1 MPCNKKSL
9 FASLVLF
16 LSFFALACVA
26 AENTENAKD
35 DSPEKKEEKKA
46 PEKTENTLTSLING
60 KSMEYVVKTDLIS
73 LQSDD
78 DEENALVFST
88 SYQVKDGSPGRPVLF
103 LYNGGPGASSIYL
116 HIGAFGPKGFLTRDS
131 GTTPPKPPYAV
142 EDNQDSLLDVTDLVF
157 IDPVG
162 TGYSRAADGKKESG
176 DGKEKDKGAAKES
189 NKDFWDVDKDIDSIA
204 EFIRVWL
211 TENNRWGSPVFLGG
225 ESYGGLR
232 TAGLAGE
239 LEDAGVAP
247 SGVILI
253 SPVISYMD
261 VWELNTRENR
271 NAPILLFPSLAMT
284 AHYHGRLD
292 AGLQAM
298 DREAFGEMVK
308 EWCESDYLP
317 ALRRGNRLGAVERKQ
332 LAEKISEFCG
342 LPTAVI
348 LAENLIV
355 SQSVFCSYL
364 LRDQHRFLSGYDGR
378 ATAYG
383 SKYDYGEDPT
393 NSVAGESYR
402 TTFMRLLT
410 ETLGLKASRR
420 YRFMSPDAFIA
431 WDFTQGG
438 RGLGGFPSTVRHLGT
453 AMRRFP
459 NLKVFAALGRYD
471 LVTPPYSVL
480 HSLARLDIPSERV
493 GDIVHRMYE
502 GGHMMY
508 TNVEAKKQLAD
519 DLRRWIKETI
529 TKRD

>member
-9 FASLVLF
+9 LASLVLF
-16 LSFFALACVA
+16 LSFFALTCVA
-26 AENTENAKD
+26 ADKNENTKD
-35 DSPEKKEEKKA
+35 DSSDKKEEKKA
-46 PEKTENTLTSLING
+46 PEKTENTLTNIING
-60 KSMEYVVKTDLIS
+60 KSLEYVVKTDLIS

-78 DEENALVFST
+78 DEESALVFST
-88 SYQVKDGSPGRPVLF
+88 SYQAKGGDSNRPVLF

-116 HIGAFGPKGFLTRDS
+116 HIGAFGPKGFLTHDS
-131 GTTPPKPPYAV
+131 GVTPPKPPYAI
-142 EDNQDSLLDVTDLVF
+142 EDNQDSLLDVVDLVF

-162 TGYSRAADGKKESG
+162 TGYSRAADGKKESE
-176 DGKEKDKGAAKES
+176 DSKAENKKAAKET
-189 NKDFWDVDKDIDSIA
+189 NKDFWDVDKDIASIA
-204 EFIRVWL
+204 EFVRVWL

-261 VWELNTRENR
+261 VWELSTRENR

-284 AHYHGRLD
+284 AHYHKRLS
-292 AGLQAM
+292 AELQAM
-298 DREAFGEMVK
+298 DRDAFGDMVQK
-308 EWCESDYLP
+308 WCESDYLP
-317 ALRRGNRLGAVERKQ
+317 ALRKGNRLGAAERKE
-332 LAEKISEFCG
+332 LAGKISELCG
-342 LPTAVI
+342 IPADVV

-355 SQSVFCSYL
+355 SQGVFCSYL
-364 LRDQHRFLSGYDGR
+364 LRDKHLFLSGYDGR

-383 SKYDYGEDPT
+383 SKYDYEEDPT

-402 TTFMRLLT
+402 TAFMRLLT

-420 YRFMSPDAFIA
+420 YRFMSPDAFMA

-438 RGLGGFPSTVRHLGT
+438 RGLGGFPSTVGHLGS

-459 NLKVFAALGRYD
+459 SLKVFAALGRYD
-471 LVTPPYSVL
+471 LVTPSYSVL
-480 HSLARLDIPSERV
+480 HSLARLDIPAERV
-493 GDIVHRMYE
+493 GDIVHHVYE

-519 DLRRWIKETI
+519 DLRQWITDTI
-529 TKRD
+529 AK